1 MTTTVPNKVHFLAID
16 ENASGQRVDN
26 FLIRYLHHVPKTHI
40 YKIIRKGE
48 VRVDK
53 KRVKPEYKLKLGDQL
68 RIPPVKVQET
78 TTLNPNESLLEM
90 LETTIIYEDDNVL
103 VMNKPTGLAVHGG
116 SGILYGLIEAVR
128 KMRPKQTFLE
138 LVHRLDKATSGCIL
152 IAKNRISLTTLHEQL
167 RNNKTEKHYTALVC
181 GAWKGGERKVN
192 QPLKKN
198 TLKSGE
204 RIVTIDP
211 DGKASTSFFRP
222 LKKYAQYTL
231 VDVKII
237 TGRTHQIRVH
247 GQYIDHCIA
256 GDGKYGNFAANQRLK
271 NLGLNRLFLHS
282 QQISVM
288 LPNKDH
294 ASTFSAPL
302 PKDLQALVQQLDGQL
317 IS

>member
-1 MTTTVPNKVHFLAID
+1 MTTAVPNKVHFLEID

-103 VMNKPTGLAVHGG
+103 GMNKPTGLAVHGG

-138 LVHRLDKATSGCIL
+138 LVHR
-152 IAKNRISLTTLHEQL
+152 
-167 RNNKTEKHYTALVC
+167 
-181 GAWKGGERKVN
+181 
-192 QPLKKN
+192 
-198 TLKSGE
+198 
-204 RIVTIDP
+204 
-211 DGKASTSFFRP
+211 
-222 LKKYAQYTL
+222 
-231 VDVKII
+231 
-237 TGRTHQIRVH
+237 
-247 GQYIDHCIA
+247 
-256 GDGKYGNFAANQRLK
+256 
-271 NLGLNRLFLHS
+271 
-282 QQISVM
+282 
-288 LPNKDH
+288 
-294 ASTFSAPL
+294 
-302 PKDLQALVQQLDGQL
+302 
-317 IS
+317 